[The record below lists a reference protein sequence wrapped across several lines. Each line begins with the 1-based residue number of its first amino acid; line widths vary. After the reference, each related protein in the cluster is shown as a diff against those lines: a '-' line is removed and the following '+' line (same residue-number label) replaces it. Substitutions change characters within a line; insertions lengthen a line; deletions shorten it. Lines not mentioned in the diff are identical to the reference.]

1 MIEIKTDVGT
11 MVWNAEYQGVPRA
24 PEGNR
29 VKRGWFKIVGAAPR
43 KARRFRYWDKAGSDD
58 TGDYTVGLL
67 MAELDGIYYIED
79 VVRGQ
84 WSVRERQMVMLQTSI
99 LDALKYGK
107 IEFLAEDDE
116 EDGEEVDLA
125 KLELIEGLKY
135 EVINPGVK
143 IVIEQEPGSSGKDS
157 YKADSQLLAGFS
169 VRADR
174 PSGSKEVR
182 GEPFVAQAE
191 AGNVRLVKG
200 SWNWDYL
207 NEMAAFPNAAH
218 DDQWDGYFR
227 LFQQTCKAQV
237 RTEVLSRICLGV
249 M

>member
-1 MIEIKTDVGT
+1 MTQLGRKPGDPLTPKRFSKKAMLEIKTDVGT

-84 WSVRERQMVMLQTSI
+84 WSVRERQMVMLQTAI

-107 IEFLAEDDE
+107 IEFPAEDDE

-125 KLELIEGLKY
+125 KLE
-135 EVINPGVK
+135 V
-143 IVIEQEPGSSGKDS
+143 
-157 YKADSQLLAGFS
+157 
-169 VRADR
+169 DR
-174 PSGSKEVR
+174 RS
-182 GEPFVAQAE
+182 
-191 AGNVRLVKG
+191 
-200 SWNWDYL
+200 
-207 NEMAAFPNAAH
+207 
-218 DDQWDGYFR
+218 
-227 LFQQTCKAQV
+227 QV
-237 RTEVLSRICLGV
+237 RSHQPRRQDRHRARARLERQGQLQSRLSTAGRVLSTGR
-249 M
+249 